1 MEHGYLPNINKLYL
15 IKYIIIKKNF
25 IRPLEVDRVTLELVE
40 NSRNEKP
47 YRTLPLKSM
56 TSNENTSEIIQ
67 KENEYFFFKI

>member
-15 IKYIIIKKNF
+15 KKYIIIKKNF

-40 NSRNEKP
+40 NLRNEKP